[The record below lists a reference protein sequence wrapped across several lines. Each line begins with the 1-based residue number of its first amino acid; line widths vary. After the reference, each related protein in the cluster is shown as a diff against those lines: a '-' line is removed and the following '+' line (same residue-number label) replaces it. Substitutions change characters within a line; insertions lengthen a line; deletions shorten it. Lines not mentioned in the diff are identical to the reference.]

1 MRFLAALLILLAA
14 HSAVAAKCVPTAE
27 AVVTIARENPKAIV
41 SVLGP
46 TDVADLVPFFEAENA
61 IAAKAQGFIS
71 VVFPD
76 KLIVVPVFAGLVCD
90 EIPVGMYA
98 GEASNPIRHHLL
110 RSRARRGMPAPE
122 GWVPERKA

>member
-1 MRFLAALLILLAA
+1 MKALAALLMLVAA
-14 HSAVAAKCVPTAE
+14 NSAVAAKCVPAAE

-61 IAAKAQGFIS
+61 IAAKAEGFIS

-90 EIPVGMYA
+90 ELPVGTFEGA
-98 GEASNPIRHHLL
+98 DRDPIRHHLL
-110 RSRARRGMPAPE
+110 RSRARRGMPAPM